1 MKHYFFISYIIRL
14 ILPWLLLPLFCS
26 CFTGVEST
34 KKITLSKEDRKAIR
48 NSEEDLFLSS
58 VKGAP
63 LTEWEKGRPFYVA
76 DNRAILIFDQQGL
89 PPDPEATALG
99 GTTLLFE
106 GIENRINLAGKSS
119 VCLVFSTP
127 DGERFV
133 YNTGKTP
140 EEAREGIKSNDI
152 PMLIDLVMIQEA
164 AGLLGGKKLWT
175 RTSLWY
181 DREGN
186 RIKGKK
192 FVPVTV
198 SDIGPGSMIFPLK
211 VGFADENGNYAAVFL
226 NFGNSGTDSRSF
238 SHIFYLDDIRKKFP
252 SISNE
257 VWELICNEK
266 IRKGMTKEECKL
278 SLGNPSEVSAGHD
291 YSQTL
296 DLWHYPDGSV
306 LWFEDGL
313 LSRFRK

>member
-1 MKHYFFISYIIRL
+1 M
-14 ILPWLLLPLFCS
+14 
-26 CFTGVEST
+26 
-34 KKITLSKEDRKAIR
+34 D
-48 NSEEDLFLSS
+48 
-58 VKGAP
+58 
-63 LTEWEKGRPFYVA
+63 WEKGRPFLVA

-89 PPDPEATALG
+89 PPDPDATGLG
-99 GTTLLFE
+99 GSTLLFD
-106 GIENRINLAGKSS
+106 GIENRINLAGESS
-119 VCLVFSTP
+119 VCIVFTAA
-127 DGERFV
+127 DGSKYV

-140 EEAREGIKSNDI
+140 EQAREGIKSDNI
-152 PMLIDLVMIQEA
+152 PMLIDLGMIQEA
-164 AGLLGGKKLWT
+164 ANLLNGKKLWT

-181 DREGN
+181 DRNGN

-192 FVPVTV
+192 FVPVNV
-198 SDIGPGSMIFPLK
+198 SVVGPGSMVFPLK
-211 VGFADENGNYAAVFL
+211 VGFTDMNGNYAEVFL

-252 SISNE
+252 SVSDE

-266 IRKGMTKEECKL
+266 IQKGMTKEECKL